1 MTTKK
6 HFPWSS
12 IVCELLDRQ
21 DRMQNRVLLYI
32 QLMMVAAVFQMVVNA
47 ALVMAVLSL
56 IRRF

>member
-6 HFPWSS
+6 HFPLSS